1 MNGIQFRG
9 YAKLNEEMVEL
20 DSNKLIFP
28 EDAVGEEPFDF
39 LKKFFKNM
47 GIEYYLIT
55 YDKIIIKE

>member
-28 EDAVGEEPFDF
+28 EDAVGEKPFDF

-55 YDKIIIKE
+55 YDKIIIEE

>member
-39 LKKFFKNM
+39 LNKFFKNM
-47 GIEYYLIT
+47 GIKYYLIT
-55 YDKIIIKE
+55 YDKIIIEE

>member
-9 YAKLNEEMVEL
+9 YAKLDEEMVEL

-28 EDAVGEEPFDF
+28 EDTVREEPFDF

>member
-9 YAKLNEEMVEL
+9 YAKLDEEMVEL

-55 YDKIIIKE
+55 YDKIIIEE

>member
-55 YDKIIIKE
+55 YDKIIIEE

>member
-9 YAKLNEEMVEL
+9 YAKLDEEMVEL
-20 DSNKLIFP
+20 DSNKLIFS

-55 YDKIIIKE
+55 YDKIIIEE

>member
-1 MNGIQFRG
+1 MNGVQFRG
-9 YAKLNEEMVEL
+9 YAKLDEEMVEL

-28 EDAVGEEPFDF
+28 EDAVGEDPFDF

>member
-9 YAKLNEEMVEL
+9 YAKLDEEMVEL

-28 EDAVGEEPFDF
+28 EDAVGEDPFDF